1 MRIAAIAIMALC
13 MAAPAVA
20 FGTGGDGSVGG
31 FIGPLIMLA
40 VAVVFVLVLVVEAR
54 WRKRKLSRDESGN
67 YLASCRAAVGCATL
81 QLALVHL
88 PPGGGF

>member
-40 VAVVFVLVLVVEAR
+40 RIIHGRLEFVGERRLT
-54 WRKRKLSRDESGN
+54 
-67 YLASCRAAVGCATL
+67 C
-81 QLALVHL
+81 
-88 PPGGGF
+88 

>member
-54 WRKRKLSRDESGN
+54 WRGRKLKREE
-67 YLASCRAAVGCATL
+67 
-81 QLALVHL
+81 
-88 PPGGGF
+88 GGK